1 MAGKARVVVLKKS
14 PILGRN
20 RDILYLLYGTQPMK
34 IKTIEFG
41 KEFGLIFFTSILLFV
56 FSSKKSAV
64 FEQGVCFKF
73 QLVQRC

>member
-1 MAGKARVVVLKKS
+1 MAGKARVVVLIKS

-20 RDILYLLYGTQPMK
+20 SDILFLLYGTPPIK

-41 KEFGLIFFTSILLFV
+41 REFGPIFFTSILLFV
-56 FSSKKSAV
+56 FSPKKSAV

-73 QLVQRC
+73 ELVQRC